1 MRVVIGGEVYEVEIE
16 DTGDDSALPAATE
29 GIQSLV
35 LPGPGAGPVA
45 SSDARIYLSPVA
57 GLVARVNVQTGQE
70 VQVKDVL
77 LVLEAM
83 KMETSIAAITAGK
96 VKRVHVTKG
105 DAVKIN
111 QVLLEFE

>member
-1 MRVVIGGEVYEVEIE
+1 LKVQVVIGGEVYEVEIE
-16 DTGDDSALPAATE
+16 DAGDAQRAATE
-29 GIQSLV
+29 GIQSIV

-45 SSDARIYLSPVA
+45 SSDAKIYLSPVA